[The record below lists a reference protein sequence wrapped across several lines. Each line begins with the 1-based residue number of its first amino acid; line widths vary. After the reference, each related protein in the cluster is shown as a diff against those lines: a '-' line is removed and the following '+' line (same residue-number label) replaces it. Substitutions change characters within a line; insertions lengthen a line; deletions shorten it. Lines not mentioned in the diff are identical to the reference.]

1 MNIVAGLVEPGKGE
15 NIVLTD
21 LSYPSSVYPWMGYQ
35 GVEIRRIRNRD
46 GVIYL
51 SDFEKEIDDKTKI
64 VSLNRV

>member
-1 MNIVAGLVEPGKGE
+1 
-15 NIVLTD
+15 
-21 LSYPSSVYPWMGYQ
+21 MGYQ